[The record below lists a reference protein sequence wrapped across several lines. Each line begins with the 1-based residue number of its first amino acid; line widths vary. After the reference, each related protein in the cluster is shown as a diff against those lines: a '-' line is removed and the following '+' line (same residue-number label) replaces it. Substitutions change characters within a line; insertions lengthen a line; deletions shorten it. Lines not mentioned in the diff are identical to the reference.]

1 MQREKR
7 LRNIISGRTPILL
20 YLEFLHS
27 HNHAD
32 LVLLKNAKAAVEA
45 RNSVCHSA
53 LVFANALMHSGT
65 TADTFL
71 RNNLDW
77 LSRATNWAKFGA
89 TAGLGVIHRGHLT
102 QVGFLENP
110 QHDICTANLV
120 TWCACCL
127 ACRACLCPGHLCQLE
142 TAGRMLGV
150 PAPSIRSMQGPK
162 SMLYV

>member
-1 MQREKR
+1 MSEEELQYIQREKR

-102 QVGFLENP
+102 QVLPGL
-110 QHDICTANLV
+110 LV
-120 TWCACCL
+120 ARQTPVKRL
-127 ACRACLCPGHLCQLE
+127 SKVCQMGLS
-142 TAGRMLGV
+142 
-150 PAPSIRSMQGPK
+150 P
-162 SMLYV
+162 